1 MVQSEFQDNT
11 KTLIV
16 PTNNIFDQQFITR
29 TSLSN
34 SRNSF
39 RKTFFQSKIKYQ
51 RLYMDQSEFQDN
63 TKTLMVP
70 TSNIFDQ
77 KHCRI
82 IIRTSL
88 RNSRNSFRE
97 MFFQSKIKYQRL

>member
-16 PTNNIFDQQFITR
+16 PTNNIFDQKYSRIITR

-39 RKTFFQSKIKYQ
+39 RKCFSSQKLSTKGYSSWFKVNFNRILKRSWFLQGTFLIK
-51 RLYMDQSEFQDN
+51 N
-63 TKTLMVP
+63 TAE
-70 TSNIFDQ
+70 S
-77 KHCRI
+77 
-82 IIRTSL
+82 
-88 RNSRNSFRE
+88 
-97 MFFQSKIKYQRL
+97 

>member
-16 PTNNIFDQQFITR
+16 PTNNIFDQKYSRIITK

-34 SRNSF
+34 S
-39 RKTFFQSKIKYQ
+39 K
-51 RLYMDQSEFQDN
+51 
-63 TKTLMVP
+63 
-70 TSNIFDQ
+70 
-77 KHCRI
+77 
-82 IIRTSL
+82 
-88 RNSRNSFRE
+88 NSFRE

>member
-1 MVQSEFQDNT
+1 
-11 KTLIV
+11 
-16 PTNNIFDQQFITR
+16 
-29 TSLSN
+29 
-34 SRNSF
+34 
-39 RKTFFQSKIKYQ
+39 
-51 RLYMDQSEFQDN
+51 MDQSEFQDN

-77 KHCRI
+77 NHCRI

-97 MFFQSKIKYQRL
+97 MFLQSKIKYQRLYSSWIKVNFNRIVKHSLFLLTTFLMKNTLES